1 MDNARPSLDLRHFGN
16 ICPDRN
22 GMSKCNFY
30 EMRLTKGTFQV
41 PVIAVFTK
49 FDQFKRDIRMK
60 LEDEGRNPGT
70 NLNEEVESIFRQHYQ
85 ASLGGTL
92 LFVRVESED
101 FSLSTSTVLI
111 SVLQECKSLAK
122 SALLL
127 SK

>member
-1 MDNARPSLDLRHFGN
+1 
-16 ICPDRN
+16 
-22 GMSKCNFY
+22 MSKCNFY